1 MKTIEINGTK
11 RSQISK
17 QEVKSLRSNGQV
29 PCVLYGGEQQ
39 LHFAVA
45 AADFKGLIY
54 TPEVH
59 IVKLNIDG
67 TNYSATLQDSQFHPV
82 NDAILHVDFLQ
93 VFEDKPLNL
102 DIPVRLTGVS
112 EGVRA
117 GGKLVLK
124 GRRLRV
130 KALPKQ
136 MPDCIT
142 VDITGLK
149 IGGNIRVKE
158 LSAEGVIFL
167 DSPSNVVVA
176 VKMTRNT
183 AAAEATA
190 DKK

>member
-130 KALPKQ
+130 KALPNQ

>member
-39 LHFAVA
+39 LHFSVA
-45 AADFKGLIY
+45 AAEFKGLIY

-67 TNYSATLQDSQFHPV
+67 TNYSATLQDTQFHPV

-102 DIPVRLTGVS
+102 NIPVRLTGVS

-136 MPDCIT
+136 MPDSIT

-158 LSAEGVIFL
+158 ISAEGVIFL

-183 AAAEATA
+183 AAAETT

>member
-67 TNYSATLQDSQFHPV
+67 TNYSATLQDTQFHPV

-102 DIPVRLTGVS
+102 EIPVRLTGVS

-136 MPDCIT
+136 MPDSIT

-183 AAAEATA
+183 AAAETA

>member
-67 TNYSATLQDSQFHPV
+67 TNYSAT
-82 NDAILHVDFLQ
+82 
-93 VFEDKPLNL
+93 FEDKPLNL

>member
-67 TNYSATLQDSQFHPV
+67 TNYSATLQDTQFHPV

-183 AAAEATA
+183 AAAEATT

>member
-39 LHFAVA
+39 LHFSVA
-45 AADFKGLIY
+45 AAEFKGLIY

-67 TNYSATLQDSQFHPV
+67 TNYSATLQDTQFHPV

-158 LSAEGVIFL
+158 LTAEGVIFL

>member
-67 TNYSATLQDSQFHPV
+67 TNYSATLQDTQFHPV

>member
-39 LHFAVA
+39 LHFSVA

-67 TNYSATLQDSQFHPV
+67 TNYSATLQDTQFHPV

-158 LSAEGVIFL
+158 LNAEGVIFL

-183 AAAEATA
+183 AAAETA

>member
-1 MKTIEINGTK
+1 
-11 RSQISK
+11 
-17 QEVKSLRSNGQV
+17 
-29 PCVLYGGEQQ
+29 
-39 LHFAVA
+39 
-45 AADFKGLIY
+45 
-54 TPEVH
+54 
-59 IVKLNIDG
+59 
-67 TNYSATLQDSQFHPV
+67 
-82 NDAILHVDFLQ
+82 
-93 VFEDKPLNL
+93 
-102 DIPVRLTGVS
+102 
-112 EGVRA
+112 
-117 GGKLVLK
+117 
-124 GRRLRV
+124 
-130 KALPKQ
+130 